1 MGNVEIRPFDP
12 AGYIDSP
19 EAAAAY
25 MEDALATGNAAF
37 IQDAMDVL
45 ARAEV
50 ARNERLTS

>member
-1 MGNVEIRPFDP
+1 MVTEATVFDP
-12 AGYIDSP
+12 AVYVDSP

-50 ARNERLTS
+50 ARNERLPS